1 VSTHTYY
8 STNKQRHWGS
18 KCRLICLCVCHA
30 CERVMKVALAGSCM
44 NPAEV
49 VLQGKIPWICKTPLK
64 LTTLAFPTMKTGQTT
79 QVVPQSLHKSP
90 IVPFAEPPVL
100 QALSTRPQGWGL
112 RVTQTSYL
120 RPSLRGQGFWLLFWC
135 WASVAPG
142 NRRHYT
148 ASLAVP
154 LCHNVFQLKNHH
166 LFDGL
171 VSSLANILAEERL
184 QGIHAAFKG
193 GR

>member
-1 VSTHTYY
+1 MCKYVCERIHITVQ
-8 STNKQRHWGS
+8 TNKGTGGQNVDWYA
-18 KCRLICLCVCHA
+18 CVCVCHA

-154 LCHNVFQLKNHH
+154 LVIMYFSLKIITC
-166 LFDGL
+166 LTD
-171 VSSLANILAEERL
+171 
-184 QGIHAAFKG
+184 
-193 GR
+193 